1 MKKRK
6 LIALFLVVILIFA
19 IVAGCSKETDEKE
32 DPKPTA
38 TQIQILKSS
47 KRKSRSR

>member
-19 IVAGCSKETDEKE
+19 MVAGCSKETDEKE

-38 TQIQILKSS
+38 TPDSDSEVVEEEIPE
-47 KRKSRSR
+47 